1 MRGARPD
8 IRRSNGVDILVRG
21 PARCNPEGFRQ
32 RYWLGVEMD
41 TEKLDPT
48 LTDPA
53 PAGRTWYSSM
63 SGRERRTFWGCFAGW
78 SLDAFDV
85 QLYSLAIPVLL
96 TIGFLADIK
105 QAGLIGTAALLSSAV
120 GGWVA
125 GLLSDRIGRV
135 RTLQLTV
142 VWFAAFTGLS
152 GLAMNADQLLAA
164 RTLMGF
170 GFGGEWAAGAVLM
183 GETVR
188 ARYRGRAIGT
198 VQSGWA
204 VGWAV
209 AVLASTLVYTIF
221 ANQVAWRVLFF
232 LGVLPALV
240 VVYLRRHVAE
250 PEVRRQA
257 AATGTTGR
265 SGAGWRAIF
274 SRQLIK
280 RTAFCA
286 MLCTGAQGGYY
297 SLTTFLPQF
306 LAKER
311 GLKIY
316 ALGAT
321 LILIIA
327 GAFAGYLFGAWL
339 TDKLGR
345 RPALVV
351 TAAAAFLMVIP
362 MTALNLPTSVFT
374 VLSFPLGFFGSAYF
388 SGIGPALA
396 EQFPTLS
403 RGSGMGFSYNFGRG
417 IGALFPFLV
426 GSLAATVSLGLS
438 IAIFAGGAYA
448 LMIIAALLLTET
460 RGADLTQV

>member
-1 MRGARPD
+1 
-8 IRRSNGVDILVRG
+8 
-21 PARCNPEGFRQ
+21 
-32 RYWLGVEMD
+32 MD

-209 AVLASTLVYTIF
+209 AVLASTVEIGR
-221 ANQVAWRVLFF
+221 A
-232 LGVLPALV
+232 
-240 VVYLRRHVAE
+240 HV
-250 PEVRRQA
+250 
-257 AATGTTGR
+257 
-265 SGAGWRAIF
+265 
-274 SRQLIK
+274 
-280 RTAFCA
+280 
-286 MLCTGAQGGYY
+286 
-297 SLTTFLPQF
+297 
-306 LAKER
+306 
-311 GLKIY
+311 
-316 ALGAT
+316 
-321 LILIIA
+321 
-327 GAFAGYLFGAWL
+327 
-339 TDKLGR
+339 
-345 RPALVV
+345 
-351 TAAAAFLMVIP
+351 
-362 MTALNLPTSVFT
+362 
-374 VLSFPLGFFGSAYF
+374 
-388 SGIGPALA
+388 
-396 EQFPTLS
+396 
-403 RGSGMGFSYNFGRG
+403 
-417 IGALFPFLV
+417 
-426 GSLAATVSLGLS
+426 
-438 IAIFAGGAYA
+438 
-448 LMIIAALLLTET
+448 
-460 RGADLTQV
+460 